1 MTPAERRDICLILE
15 RRDCD
20 HPWLDHEWVVTG
32 IAGPIHG
39 DAGWKL
45 LDTTVALRRY
55 LSPPCRIELHRAD
68 AEAYAYNLQASA
80 PSLFV
85 VLREDETADKDGVPY
100 LVHLVSASPYEAQ
113 DYLDSSEEIVQRVAL
128 DDDLAAWLER
138 FVGEHHHQ
146 QPFKKRKRGRTV
158 SAEHKFGQE
167 PVAELRKRGKPADSG
182 DAV

>member
-68 AEAYAYNLQASA
+68 A
-80 PSLFV
+80 
-85 VLREDETADKDGVPY
+85 
-100 LVHLVSASPYEAQ
+100 
-113 DYLDSSEEIVQRVAL
+113 
-128 DDDLAAWLER
+128 
-138 FVGEHHHQ
+138 
-146 QPFKKRKRGRTV
+146 
-158 SAEHKFGQE
+158 
-167 PVAELRKRGKPADSG
+167 
-182 DAV
+182 